1 MSYFAQTLF
10 TEKPPPFSA
19 LVRAYYF
26 TIDKGDIYKHSL
38 ENIGISSPNVA
49 NTSKLK
55 ALMSWSL
62 GN

>member
-19 LVRAYYF
+19 LVRAYF

-38 ENIGISSPNVA
+38 ENIGISPPNVA